1 MIMLFMFREVSAMW
15 KQADT
20 RGAQA
25 PPAVQPSPVTPPR
38 NPVTASK
45 ERALIG
51 PTILIKGDL
60 TGEEDLLIDG
70 RVEGR
75 VELRKH
81 NITIGKNGRVKAD
94 LYGKVITVEGEVH
107 GNLYGEEQLI
117 LRQASTVRGNILAPR
132 VVLED
137 GANFKGSIDM
147 SSKEAA
153 QREQAPPAPGPVGSV
168 AGSTK

>member
-1 MIMLFMFREVSAMW
+1 MW

-20 RGAQA
+20 RGVQA
-25 PPAVQPSPVTPPR
+25 PPAAQPSPVSPSR
-38 NPVTASK
+38 NPMTASK

-60 TGEEDLLIDG
+60 TGEEDLIIDG

-81 NITIGKNGRVKAD
+81 NITVGKNGRVKAD

-107 GNLYGEEQLI
+107 GNLYGDEQLV
-117 LRQASTVRGNILAPR
+117 LRQSSTVRGNILAPR

-147 SSKEAA
+147 SPKDAA
-153 QREQAPPAPGPVGSV
+153 PREQTPAATPPGAAAPGGL
-168 AGSTK
+168 K

>member
-1 MIMLFMFREVSAMW
+1 M
-15 KQADT
+15 
-20 RGAQA
+20 
-25 PPAVQPSPVTPPR
+25 
-38 NPVTASK
+38 
-45 ERALIG
+45 IG

-117 LRQASTVRGNILAPR
+117 LRQSSTVRGNILAPR

-147 SSKEAA
+147 SSKEGA
-153 QREQAPPAPGPVGSV
+153 QREKAPPVPGPVSSV
-168 AGSTK
+168 SGNMK

>member
-1 MIMLFMFREVSAMW
+1 MW

-25 PPAVQPSPVTPPR
+25 PPAVQPSPVSPSRSPMNT
-38 NPVTASK
+38 SK

-81 NITIGKNGRVKAD
+81 NITVGKNGRVKAD

-107 GNLYGEEQLI
+107 GNLYGDEQLV
-117 LRQASTVRGNILAPR
+117 LRQSSTVRGNILAPR

-147 SSKEAA
+147 SPKDSV
-153 QREQAPPAPGPVGSV
+153 QREQTPSVPLPGAPSPGGI
-168 AGSTK
+168 K

>member
-1 MIMLFMFREVSAMW
+1 M
-15 KQADT
+15 
-20 RGAQA
+20 
-25 PPAVQPSPVTPPR
+25 
-38 NPVTASK
+38 NASK
-45 ERALIG
+45 ECAVIG

-60 TGEEDLLIDG
+60 TGEEDLIIDG

-81 NITIGKNGRVKAD
+81 NITVGKNGRVKAD

-107 GNLYGEEQLI
+107 GNLYSDEQLV
-117 LRQASTVRGNILAPR
+117 LRQSSTVRGNILAPR

-147 SSKEAA
+147 SPKEAA
-153 QREQAPPAPGPVGSV
+153 QRDQAPPAATAGAAAPGGL
-168 AGSTK
+168 K

>member
-1 MIMLFMFREVSAMW
+1 
-15 KQADT
+15 
-20 RGAQA
+20 
-25 PPAVQPSPVTPPR
+25 
-38 NPVTASK
+38 
-45 ERALIG
+45 LIG

-60 TGEEDLLIDG
+60 TGEEDLIIDG

-81 NITIGKNGRVKAD
+81 NITVGKNGRVKAD

-107 GNLYGEEQLI
+107 GNLYGDEQLV
-117 LRQASTVRGNILAPR
+117 LRQSSTVRGNILAPR

-147 SSKEAA
+147 SPKDAA
-153 QREQAPPAPGPVGSV
+153 QREQAPSTSVPGAAAPGGL
-168 AGSTK
+168 K

>member
-1 MIMLFMFREVSAMW
+1 MW

-20 RGAQA
+20 RGVQS
-25 PPAVQPSPVTPPR
+25 PPAAQPPPVSPSR
-38 NPVTASK
+38 NPMNASK
-45 ERALIG
+45 EHALIG

-60 TGEEDLLIDG
+60 TGEEDLIIDG

-81 NITIGKNGRVKAD
+81 NITVGKNGRVKAD

-107 GNLYGEEQLI
+107 GNLYSDEQLV
-117 LRQASTVRGNILAPR
+117 LRQSSTVRGNILAPR

-147 SSKEAA
+147 SPKEAA
-153 QREQAPPAPGPVGSV
+153 QRDQAPSAATPGAAAPGGL
-168 AGSTK
+168 K

>member
-1 MIMLFMFREVSAMW
+1 M
-15 KQADT
+15 
-20 RGAQA
+20 
-25 PPAVQPSPVTPPR
+25 
-38 NPVTASK
+38 
-45 ERALIG
+45 IG

-60 TGEEDLLIDG
+60 TGEEDLIIDG

-81 NITIGKNGRVKAD
+81 NITVGKNGRVKAD

-107 GNLYGEEQLI
+107 GNLYGDEQLV
-117 LRQASTVRGNILAPR
+117 LRQSSTVRGNILAPR

-147 SSKEAA
+147 SPKDAA
-153 QREQAPPAPGPVGSV
+153 QREQAPSTSVPGAAVPG
-168 AGSTK
+168 GLK